1 MAWKKGQ
8 SGNPSGRTVEE
19 NRPFLAA
26 LHRAIKQSEGKKLR
40 DAADKLLDAAVSGE
54 PWALKELADR
64 TDGRPIQP
72 IAQSGDL
79 NLTIN
84 VKTF

>member
-8 SGNPSGRTVEE
+8 SGNPGGRIDAEA
-19 NRPFLAA
+19 RPFFRA
-26 LHRAIKQSEGKKLR
+26 LTRAITKHGEKL
-40 DAADKLLDAAVSGE
+40 DKGAEMLLDAVSKGE
-54 PWALKELADR
+54 PWAIKELADR